1 MFPTLEGNSRR
12 MMTKWDLQ
20 KTVVYSIDSKQ
31 ICLDPPVGG
40 AGDATYNQND
50 SRRLS
55 LVRFNFIH

>member
-1 MFPTLEGNSRR
+1 
-12 MMTKWDLQ
+12 
-20 KTVVYSIDSKQ
+20 VYSIDSKQ

-55 LVRFNFIH
+55 LVRFNLYTNMFE